1 MARTT
6 HTKTK
11 KVQGSQEQMIK
22 TLFRYKRLNPL
33 FPGTIRT
40 ENSCLK
46 GNYEEIILIY
56 MRLYSHL

>member
-1 MARTT
+1 
-6 HTKTK
+6 
-11 KVQGSQEQMIK
+11 MIK